1 MQIILQLGFLTRTK
15 CLKWSEV
22 NWQQSVVSSHRI
34 SFEDNEILWQ
44 HFNESRPAVRLCFL
58 HNFMDRDSTVN
69 GAQVVSVNSSLKHE
83 TRSEMSY
90 GMDRDLGTF
99 SKFWFA

>member
-34 SFEDNEILWQ
+34 SFEDNEILLQ

-69 GAQVVSVNSSLKHE
+69 GAQVVLLCVSQGILSLA
-83 TRSEMSY
+83 
-90 GMDRDLGTF
+90 F
-99 SKFWFA
+99 